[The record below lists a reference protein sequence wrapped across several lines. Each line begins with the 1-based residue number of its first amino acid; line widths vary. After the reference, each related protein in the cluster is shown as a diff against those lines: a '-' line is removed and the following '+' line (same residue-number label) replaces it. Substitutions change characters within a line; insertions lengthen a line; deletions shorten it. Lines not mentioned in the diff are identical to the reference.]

1 MAPETAT
8 AGEPGVD
15 VYKTFK
21 SLEWIEGVVW
31 DLTGLPDAFLG
42 ILLHCRG
49 VFNDQ
54 ENAVAHQA
62 AALELL
68 CITDPAVSLFD
79 TNGPQVLKHAIE
91 AARVNAKFA
100 ATLAGMCE
108 SYYFLRSLD
117 VFELDESSINEL
129 VDLLCL
135 GDHGE
140 SDAECTHA
148 DISSALDACL
158 RQLEAKYP
166 GINHYANCVMLE
178 ANVTQEF
185 GTSYEHLHGL
195 RSELPPDGDL
205 YMATLSCI
213 VACAQKNMAC
223 EQMIIEVRTL
233 FAESSSEHWACA
245 FSFICELQSSDQVDD
260 NVYSTSGIELDG
272 TSKPNSMIK
281 SADPPNMPDGTKVAS
296 GGADKA
302 GRMFDISTGQTTQIA
317 QHDAPIRCIKFV
329 EAENSSPIVATA
341 GWDKMLKYWDLRQQ
355 APVASVTLP
364 ERAYAMDCNHPLL
377 VVATAERKI
386 LIFDMN
392 NPTTPFETTESP
404 LKWQTR
410 TVSCFAKKD
419 GYSIGS
425 IEGRVGIQYVDAKLK
440 DKCFSFKCH
449 RDATN
454 PMEALVYSVNS
465 ITHHPV
471 YGTFAT
477 GSNDGSFMF
486 WDKDA
491 RQKLKSH
498 ANVGGPILST
508 AFNGDGKLF
517 AYAIGY
523 DWAQG
528 YKGNTSSIKN
538 TIMLHAVTEEDVK
551 PKQK

>member
-1 MAPETAT
+1 MEFNQFKQAT
-8 AGEPGVD
+8 SD
-15 VYKTFK
+15 VEISQPPTDTISEIAFSPKANFLAA
-21 SLEWIEGVVW
+21 SSW
-31 DLTGLPDAFLG
+31 D
-42 ILLHCRG
+42 
-49 VFNDQ
+49 
-54 ENAVAHQA
+54 
-62 AALELL
+62 
-68 CITDPAVSLFD
+68 
-79 TNGPQVLKHAIE
+79 
-91 AARVNAKFA
+91 
-100 ATLAGMCE
+100 
-108 SYYFLRSLD
+108 
-117 VFELDESSINEL
+117 NE
-129 VDLLCL
+129 VRIW
-135 GDHGE
+135 E
-140 SDAECTHA
+140 
-148 DISSALDACL
+148 I
-158 RQLEAKYP
+158 Q
-166 GINHYANCVMLE
+166 NN
-178 ANVTQEF
+178 
-185 GTSYEHLHGL
+185 GTS
-195 RSELPPDGDL
+195 
-205 YMATLSCI
+205 
-213 VACAQKNMAC
+213 
-223 EQMIIEVRTL
+223 
-233 FAESSSEHWACA
+233 
-245 FSFICELQSSDQVDD
+245 
-260 NVYSTSGIELDG
+260 
-272 TSKPNSMIK
+272 
-281 SADPPNMPDGTKVAS
+281 DGTKVAS

-341 GWDKMLKYWDLRQQ
+341 GWDKMLKYWDMRQQ
-355 APVASVTLP
+355 TPIATVTLP

-392 NPTTPFETTESP
+392 NPTTPFETAESP

-440 DKCFSFKCH
+440 EKCFSFKCH
-449 RDATN
+449 RDSTN

-465 ITHHPV
+465 IAHHPV

-498 ANVGGPILST
+498 TNVGGPIVST

-528 YKGNTSSIKN
+528 YKGNTGSIKN
-538 TIMLHAVTEEDVK
+538 TIMLHAVTDEDVK

>member
-1 MAPETAT
+1 MEFNQFKQPTS
-8 AGEPGVD
+8 D
-15 VYKTFK
+15 VEISQPPTDTVSEIAFSPKANFLAA
-21 SLEWIEGVVW
+21 SSW
-31 DLTGLPDAFLG
+31 DNEVRIWEIQNNGTSIGKASF
-42 ILLHCRG
+42 
-49 VFNDQ
+49 
-54 ENAVAHQA
+54 AHQA
-62 AALELL
+62 PAL
-68 CITDPAVSLFD
+68 C
-79 TNGPQVLKHAIE
+79 
-91 AARVNAKFA
+91 
-100 ATLAGMCE
+100 
-108 SYYFLRSLD
+108 
-117 VFELDESSINEL
+117 
-129 VDLLCL
+129 
-135 GDHGE
+135 
-140 SDAECTHA
+140 
-148 DISSALDACL
+148 
-158 RQLEAKYP
+158 
-166 GINHYANCVMLE
+166 CV
-178 ANVTQEF
+178 
-185 GTSYEHLHGL
+185 
-195 RSELPPDGDL
+195 
-205 YMATLSCI
+205 
-213 VACAQKNMAC
+213 
-223 EQMIIEVRTL
+223 
-233 FAESSSEHWACA
+233 W
-245 FSFICELQSSDQVDD
+245 
-260 NVYSTSGIELDG
+260 
-272 TSKPNSMIK
+272 SK
-281 SADPPNMPDGTKVAS
+281 DGTKVAS

-341 GWDKMLKYWDLRQQ
+341 GWDKMLKYWDMRQQ
-355 APVASVTLP
+355 TPIATVTLP

-392 NPTTPFETTESP
+392 NPTTPFETAESP

-440 DKCFSFKCH
+440 EKCFSFKCH
-449 RDATN
+449 RDSTN

-465 ITHHPV
+465 ISHHPV

-498 ANVGGPILST
+498 TNVGGPILST

-528 YKGNTSSIKN
+528 YKGNTGSIKN
-538 TIMLHAVTEEDVK
+538 TIMLHAVTDEDVK

>member
-1 MAPETAT
+1 VRIWEIQNNGTSVGKA
-8 AGEPGVD
+8 
-15 VYKTFK
+15 
-21 SLEWIEGVVW
+21 
-31 DLTGLPDAFLG
+31 AFS
-42 ILLHCRG
+42 
-49 VFNDQ
+49 
-54 ENAVAHQA
+54 HQA
-62 AALELL
+62 PAL
-68 CITDPAVSLFD
+68 C
-79 TNGPQVLKHAIE
+79 
-91 AARVNAKFA
+91 
-100 ATLAGMCE
+100 
-108 SYYFLRSLD
+108 
-117 VFELDESSINEL
+117 
-129 VDLLCL
+129 
-135 GDHGE
+135 
-140 SDAECTHA
+140 
-148 DISSALDACL
+148 
-158 RQLEAKYP
+158 
-166 GINHYANCVMLE
+166 CV
-178 ANVTQEF
+178 
-185 GTSYEHLHGL
+185 
-195 RSELPPDGDL
+195 
-205 YMATLSCI
+205 
-213 VACAQKNMAC
+213 
-223 EQMIIEVRTL
+223 
-233 FAESSSEHWACA
+233 W
-245 FSFICELQSSDQVDD
+245 
-260 NVYSTSGIELDG
+260 
-272 TSKPNSMIK
+272 SK
-281 SADPPNMPDGTKVAS
+281 DGTKVAS

-329 EAENSSPIVATA
+329 EAENTPPIVATA

-355 APVASVTLP
+355 APIASVTLP

-425 IEGRVGIQYVDAKLK
+425 IEGRVGIQYVDPKLK
-440 DKCFSFKCH
+440 EKCFSFKCH
-449 RDATN
+449 RDTTL
-454 PMEALVYSVNS
+454 PMEAMVYSVNS

-477 GSNDGSFMF
+477 GSNDGTFMF

-498 ANVGGPILST
+498 PNVGGPIVST

-528 YKGNTSSIKN
+528 YKGNLSTIKN
-538 TIMLHAVTEEDVK
+538 TIMLHAVTDEDVK